1 MPRDLPLEAG
11 TLFRFIAARTG
22 GEIAAGAR
30 MSELSGGAVLRH
42 FRLDF
47 DVQSG
52 AFAGPQSWVLRTEG
66 LTKLGIGLTR
76 AKEFAVQR
84 VLFRAGLEV
93 AEPLFTCC
101 DESMLG
107 APFFLMRRIEGE
119 AAGDAVTGQ
128 GENVALAASLAR
140 MLARLHGLDLR
151 GALHCLGRPPEDAA
165 SARLAELQ
173 RHLAAD
179 DDPHPVAQWALRWLA
194 REKPM
199 PAPAVLCHGDFRTG
213 NYLVEAG
220 ALTGVLD
227 WDFTQWSD
235 PDEDIGWFCSR
246 HWRFGAPAR
255 EAGGIAPRQSFY
267 RAYEAAA
274 GRSLDPR
281 RILYWEVMAALR
293 WLVIALKQCDRF
305 LKQGERSLDL
315 ALTGR
320 RVAECEHVILALTT
334 KRMRGAAPDGP
345 QAASRGEGGMRDR
358 PSGEELAAL
367 ARAIGGDDALA
378 RRCAAIAAR
387 EQAAGEGAF
396 ASARARLGARYGA
409 ADDCTLLAR
418 LAAEIRAGVFDPA
431 GTARDWACGVMGEIT
446 RQKLCASNPAFLA
459 ESAALQDLMT

>member
-47 DVQSG
+47 DVQGG
-52 AFAGPQSWVLRTEG
+52 AFAGRQSWVLRTEG
-66 LTKLGIGLTR
+66 LTRLGIGLTR

-93 AEPLFTCC
+93 AEPLFMCC
-101 DESMLG
+101 DESVLG
-107 APFFLMRRIEGE
+107 APFFLMRRLEGD
-119 AAGDAVTGQ
+119 AAGDAVTRQ
-128 GENVALAASLAR
+128 GENAALAASLAR

-165 SARLAELQ
+165 AARLAELEL
-173 RHLAAD
+173 HLAAD

-194 REKPM
+194 REKPT

-227 WDFTQWSD
+227 WDFAQWSD
-235 PDEDIGWFCSR
+235 PDEDIGWFCAR

-274 GRSLDPR
+274 GRLLDPR

-293 WLVIALKQCDRF
+293 WLVIALKQRDRF

-320 RVAECEHVILALTT
+320 RVAECEHVILALTA
-334 KRMRGAAPDGP
+334 KRTLGAASDGA

-358 PSGEELAAL
+358 PSGEELATL
-367 ARAIGGDDALA
+367 ARAIGGDDAPA

-409 ADDCTLLAR
+409 ADDRALLAR

-431 GTARDWACGVMGEIT
+431 GTVRDWACGVMADIT
-446 RQKLCASNPAFLA
+446 REKLRASNPAFLA